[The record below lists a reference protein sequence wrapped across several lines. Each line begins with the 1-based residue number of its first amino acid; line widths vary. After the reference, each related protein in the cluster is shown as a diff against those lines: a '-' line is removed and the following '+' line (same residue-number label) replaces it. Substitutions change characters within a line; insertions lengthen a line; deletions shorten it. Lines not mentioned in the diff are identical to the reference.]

1 MHTPQRFL
9 PSLGHYMG
17 EPLLH
22 ITRIGHAFECCI
34 HSLANQ
40 EVLRW
45 QLAMQNELGD
55 NITHQDI
62 KDYLWKTLKSGQV
75 VPGLVADFSCRVL
88 HSNLSL
94 ATGMVSCGSR
104 TPGSSRFRSSAIA
117 DQVYSRALQS
127 S

>member
-1 MHTPQRFL
+1 
-9 PSLGHYMG
+9 MG
-17 EPLLH
+17 EPLFH
-22 ITRIGHAFECCI
+22 ITRVGHAFEVGI

-75 VPGLVADFSCRVL
+75 VPGLVAVFPVGFYPVIYR
-88 HSNLSL
+88 
-94 ATGMVSCGSR
+94 
-104 TPGSSRFRSSAIA
+104 
-117 DQVYSRALQS
+117 
-127 S
+127 

>member
-1 MHTPQRFL
+1 
-9 PSLGHYMG
+9 MG

-22 ITRIGHAFECCI
+22 LTRVGRAFEFCI

-55 NITHQDI
+55 NITQQDI

-75 VPGLVADFSCRVL
+75 VPGLVAYFFSCGVFP
-88 HSNLSL
+88 SKLSL

-104 TPGSSRFRSSAIA
+104 TPASSRFRSSAIA
-117 DQVYSRALQS
+117 DQIYSRARQS
-127 S
+127 SW